1 MEKFGW
7 GMTQTPWKLSSFE
20 SIIDLLILHA
30 FIRIFYI
37 LRLSFMYPCMST
49 LHICNCIPYPPIRH
63 ISTRRPAPL

>member
-1 MEKFGW
+1 MGAGGKWKKFGW

-37 LRLSFMYPCMST
+37 LRLSFMYPCIVHSAH
-49 LHICNCIPYPPIRH
+49 L
-63 ISTRRPAPL
+63 